1 MPRRRSVLLHSARPR
16 RWAPPRPSTRPGGF
30 SGARSRLGCPDL
42 NLPQVQVHTPPA
54 HPQPS
59 QLPLPASLSKRAIRM
74 KLGQKFWSKQMFPNS
89 FKGLNHN
96 LLKKKKRKQI
106 FWSGNKYFGPKLYPP
121 AALLPSLEEL
131 PTWTCRLWFSVTRA
145 PPGSLI
151 TLAQS
156 FTVETKLRVHHAG

>member
-1 MPRRRSVLLHSARPR
+1 MVPRRRSVLLHSARPR

-96 LLKKKKRKQI
+96 LLKKKK
-106 FWSGNKYFGPKLYPP
+106 GNKYFGQETNILVPNCTHQQPFCLVWKNCQLGLVGCGSALP
-121 AALLPSLEEL
+121 APHLVPSS
-131 PTWTCRLWFSVTRA
+131 P
-145 PPGSLI
+145 
-151 TLAQS
+151 
-156 FTVETKLRVHHAG
+156 